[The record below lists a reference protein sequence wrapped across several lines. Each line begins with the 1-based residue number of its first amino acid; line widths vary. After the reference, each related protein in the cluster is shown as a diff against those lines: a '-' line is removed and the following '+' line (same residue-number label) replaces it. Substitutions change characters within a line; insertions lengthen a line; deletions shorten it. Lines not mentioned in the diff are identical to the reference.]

1 MKHLLL
7 TTIAAVVLVG
17 CGNPEADRALLDAAY
32 EGNIEVVKQQLAAGA
47 DVYAK
52 LKDGTTPL
60 HPAASGIMGA
70 GKEIVELLIAEGAD
84 VNVKVD
90 WMIEGSTLLHQTAS
104 FWGYNKE
111 IAELLIANGADVN
124 AKDGE
129 GSTPLDNLV
138 NTVEWWILTE
148 TWGGVSM
155 GEEAWSQATELTDF
169 LRKHGGMTSEEL
181 LMPRLNFTRSPFG
194 FTFNTIEGK
203 MYRVESG
210 IDLKKWNK
218 LREINGTGNEAKF
231 IDMRRIYFPQHFYRV
246 VVVD

>member
-1 MKHLLL
+1 DGEGFTPLDMAVITAGTSPPEFKTGLEETVKLLRKQGG
-7 TTIAAVVLVG
+7 ISGAADSINVAAAV
-17 CGNPEADRALLDAAY
+17 GNTEA
-32 EGNIEVVKQQLAAGA
+32 VKQHLAAGV
-47 DVYAK
+47 DVNAK
-52 LKDGTTPL
+52 TDYGYTPL
-60 HPAASGIMGA
+60 IHAVEIGN
-70 GKEIVELLIAEGAD
+70 KEIVELLIAEGAD

-218 LREINGTGNEAKF
+218 LRE
-231 IDMRRIYFPQHFYRV
+231 
-246 VVVD
+246 